1 MKHIIERFLK
11 MSTEEVFKA
20 FSELPGAKVTRN
32 YVFIKGIRDKPI
44 LLVGHA
50 DTVFTGPPGSVE
62 WSGNLAKAGYQWSAK
77 ANTGPTTKPSVA
89 AKPPEPKK
97 EEKKEEKKTIVQT
110 GTGVIIPKTGI
121 ESVVSFAIANGYTV
135 TYLPDIKFWKN
146 KKDMTYDQF
155 VQANMATQF
164 KSGKVPKDP
173 NAATVKLTRE
183 DVKKF
188 AVLKGYNA
196 FHRNGDIKNGE
207 LCFMSRE
214 GLEVITFEKF
224 CMENAVELL
233 RLKDDKNNL
242 LPRDAADYLSPT
254 KRGVYSLAEKRKIED
269 AVNALPDAGH
279 RALTRSVVE
288 ELEDAGLLV
297 TPETIEKAGERWAIA
312 HPTQP
317 TQASAVINTVM
328 KNIEAGVKTVTDM
341 VSAVTTEPY
350 LPTETQ
356 TVKVMGPAQ
365 PTVYRLLNAN
375 YKGFD
380 PQDVLNFA
388 KDLNYNTVTSYSMD
402 NCKTISFQR
411 NTSRFSWVPFVDK
424 FSFGI
429 EFERDQRLASHKE
442 MWPFGEDK
450 KGKAREDLIRKFAKE
465 KGWDSDFAG
474 GKMNFTDRITKE
486 GLNLEEFIL
495 RHIDNLQLAMTKLD
509 TEFKDAD
516 EKKISKNS
524 LKKVSKLV
532 NKMKA
537 HLDVEAGTV
546 TVGKT
551 TYTIHAFRQ
560 TYDKKYAASGEKKSS
575 IKATTSVVKS
585 TGTGAGYNRA
595 MDGSD
600 WGEDWG
606 YGSYNTSGLG
616 SSNYGSG
623 RGLGADDRVGIAMI
637 WMMRKS
643 GHSILITDGEERGGI
658 GAKAAGRELA
668 EEIGQHQFAI
678 EIDRN
683 FDQEMVFYQVA
694 TQAFKEYMVEQT
706 GGFHIGIGSYTDIAD
721 VCEAGGICGVNLAA
735 GYWNQH
741 TSSEMFSYDAWLRT
755 YNVVRAMLY
764 DREHP
769 RFPLPKYEPPKHGSA
784 SSREGTS
791 ANTPGEGTTPEYV
804 MGAVSEGDR
813 NPDIIGE
820 DWFYDEVDNAF
831 FPSTNST
838 SSEAVALGSSTQD
851 DDLTTRDLPPSDMST
866 MQADGADE
874 VQAEKQLKAKGT
886 KNQSMKGLGVPATED
901 QHHLLMLHVEM
912 V

>member
-11 MSTEEVFKA
+11 MDTAEVFKA

-50 DTVFTGPPGSVE
+50 DTVFSGPPGSVE
-62 WSGNLAKAGYQWSAK
+62 WCGNLAKAGYQWSSK
-77 ANTGPTTKPSVA
+77 ANAGPTTKPPA
-89 AKPPEPKK
+89 ATKPPEPKK
-97 EEKKEEKKTIVQT
+97 KEEKVTVVQPE
-110 GTGVIIPKTGI
+110 TGVIIPTTGI
-121 ESVVSFAIANGYTV
+121 EAVTSFAIANGYTV

-164 KSGKVPKDP
+164 KSGRVPKDP
-173 NAATVKLTRE
+173 NAAQVKLTRD
-183 DVKKF
+183 DVKRF

-196 FHRNGDIKNGE
+196 FHRNGDVKGGE
-207 LCFMSRE
+207 LCFMSRSNT
-214 GLEVITFEKF
+214 EVITFEKF
-224 CMENAVELL
+224 CMEHATELL

-242 LPRDAADYLSPT
+242 PPNDAADYLSPT

-279 RALTRSVVE
+279 RALTRSVVD

-312 HPTQP
+312 HPVQQ
-317 TQASAVINTVM
+317 TQANAVLDTV
-328 KNIEAGVKTVTDM
+328 KKSIEAGVKTVTDIIN
-341 VSAVTTEPY
+341 AVADPY
-350 LPTETQ
+350 LPATEKPT
-356 TVKVMGPAQ
+356 TAMMGPAK
-365 PTVYRLLNAN
+365 PKIYTLLHGT

-380 PQDVLNFA
+380 PDDVLAFA
-388 KDLNYNTVTSYSMD
+388 KDLNFNTISSYSQD
-402 NCKTISFQR
+402 DCKTISFQR
-411 NTSRFSWVPFVDK
+411 NTTRYSWIPFVDK

-429 EFERDQRLASHKE
+429 EFERDQRLSSHKA

-450 KGKAREDLIRKFAKE
+450 KGKAREDLIRKFAKD
-465 KGWDSDFAG
+465 KGWDSDFG
-474 GKMNFTDRITKE
+474 GGQMNFTDRLTKE
-486 GLNLEEFIL
+486 ILKLDEFIL
-495 RHIDNLQLAMTKLD
+495 RHIDSLEITMGKLD
-509 TEFKDAD
+509 AEFKDAD
-516 EKKISKNS
+516 EKKVSKNS

-532 NKMKA
+532 NRMKA
-537 HLDVEAGTV
+537 DLDVEAGTV
-546 TVGKT
+546 TVGNT

-560 TYDKKYAASGEKKSS
+560 MYDKKYAASSEKKSS
-575 IKATTSVVKS
+575 VKATTSVVKS
-585 TGTGAGYNRA
+585 ASANTGYSRA

-606 YGSYNTSGLG
+606 YGYGTGGLG

-668 EEIGQHQFAI
+668 KEIGEHQFAI

-683 FDQEMVFYQVA
+683 FDQEMVFYQVG

-769 RFPLPKYEPPKHGSA
+769 RFPLPKYEPPKHGSV
-784 SSREGTS
+784 SKSNTGTS
-791 ANTPGEGTTPEYV
+791 VPAPGEGTTREYV
-804 MGAVSEGDR
+804 MDAASEGDK
-813 NPDIIGE
+813 NPNTIAE
-820 DWFYDEVDNAF
+820 DWLYDEVERAF
-831 FPSTNST
+831 FPPTINST
-838 SSEAVALGSSTQD
+838 SSVVTGQD
-851 DDLTTRDLPPSDMST
+851 DDLTTRDMPPSDMST

-874 VQAEKQLKAKGT
+874 VQAEAALKARGT
-886 KNQSMKGLGVPATED
+886 KNQSMKGLGVPATDD
-901 QHHLLMLHVEM
+901 QQHLLTLHAEM